1 MVKFV
6 RHKRESIPMKFSNIC
21 LIVSVLMLFIGCTS
35 LDKMIR
41 QRDYEALYRYA
52 LEMYQSKK
60 NKKAIYLFD
69 QMETVFRGTDKID
82 TILFYRAKAYYN
94 NRDFI
99 TSNEYFDTFRKEHSD
114 SPFLEEAEYLYA
126 MSFYESAPMTELDQS
141 YSMMAITA
149 FQQFKARYPN
159 SPKGESCDEMI
170 AELENRIYDKSFV
183 ECETY
188 YNIGAYNSAITSF
201 RNALKQY
208 PATPHRERILYMLVK
223 SNYEYAK
230 ASVENKQ
237 RERYYG
243 AIDAYLNFISEFPE
257 SEYRKDAERMYEIA
271 TRLSKGEELVEK
283 VGEGLNLTDRK
294 KARSEKKMLKAI
306 DKIDKGKT
314 TEEAV
319 EEKAKKQMEAMQ
331 LRNDKKQSRDSLKQ
345 SRRGTII
352 EETLPTE
359 EPKQEKE

>member
-6 RHKRESIPMKFSNIC
+6 RHKRAALYMKFKNIC
-21 LIVSVLMLFIGCTS
+21 LIISILMLIVGCTS

-41 QRDYEALYRYA
+41 QRDYEALYRHA
-52 LEMYQSKK
+52 LDMYQKKK

-99 TSNEYFDTFRKEHSD
+99 TSNQYLDDFRKEYGD
-114 SPFLEEAEYLYA
+114 SPFLEEAEYLFA
-126 MSFYESAPMTELDQS
+126 MSLYESAPMTELDQS
-141 YSMMAITA
+141 YSIMAITA
-149 FQQFKARYPN
+149 FEQFKARYPQ
-159 SPKGESCDEMI
+159 SPKVESCNEMI

-188 YNIGAYNSAITSF
+188 YNIGAFNSAITSF

-208 PATPHRERILYMLVK
+208 PMTPHRERILFMLIK

-230 ASVENKQ
+230 ASVESKQ

-257 SEYRKDAERMYEIA
+257 SKYRSEADRMYEIA

-283 VGEGLNLTDRK
+283 VGNEMNLSDRK
-294 KARSEKKMLKAI
+294 KERSEKKMLKAI
-306 DKIDKGKT
+306 DKVDKGKT

-319 EEKAKKQMEAMQ
+319 KEKAVKQMEKVKSKNEQ
-331 LRNDKKQSRDSLKQ
+331 KLVRDSLKQ
-345 SRRGTII
+345 TRKTVAQSA
-352 EETLPTE
+352 EEQSE
-359 EPKQEKE
+359 